1 MKIEDE
7 WLGSGTSPSSEDINN
22 MSDNPRYTVGDIV
35 RLKANDMVRGFRVW
49 KVNAVCLGGVGQ
61 ESNYQLAPLD
71 KTQGGDD
78 TVAKRDCLVPCWL
91 LETHPGIERV

>member
-1 MKIEDE
+1 MVQPR
-7 WLGSGTSPSSEDINN
+7 TTQYINN

-35 RLKANDMVRGFRVW
+35 RLKANNMVRGFRVW

-61 ESNYQLAPLD
+61 ESNYQLSPLD

-78 TVAKRDCLVPCWL
+78 TATRDCLVPCWM

>member
-1 MKIEDE
+1 MVQPR
-7 WLGSGTSPSSEDINN
+7 TTQYINN

-35 RLKANDMVRGFRVW
+35 RLKANNMVHGFRVW

-61 ESNYQLAPLD
+61 ESNYQLSPLD

-78 TVAKRDCLVPCWL
+78 AATRDCLVPCWM